1 MITNETIEHL
11 NNYNEKLIDEIK
23 TGTVGKSP
31 VNFFNDAMSNYDR
44 FIESQKT
51 FQEDVLNLQHRFAAH
66 EIEIIKKI
74 ESQLGIKI

>member
-23 TGTVGKSP
+23 TGTVEKSP

-51 FQEDVLNLQHRFAAH
+51 FQEDVLNLQHRFANH